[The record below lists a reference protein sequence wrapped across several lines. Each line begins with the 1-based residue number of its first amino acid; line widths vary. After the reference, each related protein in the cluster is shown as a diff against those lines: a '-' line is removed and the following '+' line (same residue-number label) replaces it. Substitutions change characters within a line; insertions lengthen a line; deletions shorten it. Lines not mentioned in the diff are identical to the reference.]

1 MAVFVIFRLLFFF
14 FQLTLVL
21 ISNFFFRPETD
32 QLLTFY
38 DEVDHL
44 AGFSWARA
52 VWVHLQALD
61 VINDRVDFCRIFFIV
76 SAV

>member
-1 MAVFVIFRLLFFF
+1 MVVFVIFRLLFFF

-52 VWVHLQALD
+52 V
-61 VINDRVDFCRIFFIV
+61 
-76 SAV
+76 